1 MGSHSFFD
9 IAGEVLVDSR
19 RGASG
24 NRAMHSS
31 IERRGGAGVCNTATV
46 SGPSSM
52 TTSAPARTRASRP
65 ATSRAASVAEMWI
78 VAILLIIPL
87 ALSGLLFFVVFGLC
101 CQHLEEGFSG
111 RPGRAFETASLR
123 VQASLPD
130 ALQRGFAA
138 RHGILRAPWP
148 CVKYAIVSYILHMW
162 IPRDVEARLKRSAKT
177 RPVVVLTGARQT
189 GKTSTFRHLFP
200 GYAFVPLDLPTEAEQ
215 AEKEP
220 ERFLKRH
227 PPPVIIDEVQYAPGI
242 FRHLKVAV
250 DAHRTR
256 NGQFLLTGS
265 QKFTL
270 MKNVSESLAGR
281 ADIVELETL
290 SFAEIREVLPN
301 TELETAIVRGG
312 FPELYANPDIDSVA
326 FYNSYLATYL
336 ERDVRALANVGS
348 LRDFERFLR
357 ACALRSAN
365 LLNKADLARDVGI
378 APSTANQWLS
388 MLEASGQA
396 VLIEPWFSN
405 RTKSIVKSPKLYIAD
420 TGLLCA
426 LLNIH
431 SQEALRQSPA
441 AGAVWETFVF
451 AQLRDRERR
460 AGRTGSLFFWRDRTR
475 EVDFVVDAGGRLELF
490 EAKWTELP
498 DLGDTVNLD
507 FVRNVIGKSRVTAGG
522 VVSRTRNS
530 FPFSNDFRALP
541 VTELG

>member
-1 MGSHSFFD
+1 M
-9 IAGEVLVDSR
+9 
-19 RGASG
+19 
-24 NRAMHSS
+24 
-31 IERRGGAGVCNTATV
+31 
-46 SGPSSM
+46 
-52 TTSAPARTRASRP
+52 
-65 ATSRAASVAEMWI
+65 
-78 VAILLIIPL
+78 
-87 ALSGLLFFVVFGLC
+87 
-101 CQHLEEGFSG
+101 Q
-111 RPGRAFETASLR
+111 
-123 VQASLPD
+123 
-130 ALQRGFAA
+130 
-138 RHGILRAPWP
+138 
-148 CVKYAIVSYILHMW
+148 MW
-162 IPRDVEARLKRSAKT
+162 IPRAVEPRLQRSAKT

-189 GKTSTFRHLFP
+189 GKTSTFLRLFP
-200 GYAFVPLDLPTEAEQ
+200 KHGFVSLDLPAEAEQ
-215 AEKEP
+215 AEKDP
-220 ERFLKRH
+220 GTFLQRH
-227 PPPVIIDEVQYAPGI
+227 PPPVLIDEVQYAPGL

-256 NGQFLLTGS
+256 NGKFLLTGS

-290 SFAEIREVLPN
+290 SFAEIRAAMPR
-301 TELETAIVRGG
+301 TGLETAIVRGG
-312 FPELYANPDIDSVA
+312 FPELNASPDIDSVA

-378 APSTANQWLS
+378 APSTANQWMS
-388 MLEASGQA
+388 ILEASGQV
-396 VLIEPWFSN
+396 VLLEPWFSN

-426 LLNIH
+426 LLNIR
-431 SQEALRQSPA
+431 SVEALRNSPA

-460 AGRTGSLFFWRDRTR
+460 SGRSGGLFFWRDRTR

-498 DLGDTVNLD
+498 DAGDTLNLD
-507 FVRNVIGKSRVTAGG
+507 FVRNVVGKSRVAAGA
-522 VVSRTRNS
+522 VVCRASNG
-530 FPFSNDFRALP
+530 FPLANGFRVLP
-541 VTELG
+541 VTELR